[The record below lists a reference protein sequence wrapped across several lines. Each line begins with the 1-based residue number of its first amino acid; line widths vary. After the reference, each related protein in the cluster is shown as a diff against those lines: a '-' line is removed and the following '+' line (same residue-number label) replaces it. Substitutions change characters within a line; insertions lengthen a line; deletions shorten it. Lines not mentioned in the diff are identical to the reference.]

1 MYIVKNEEDMGL
13 GEIIVG
19 KHRNGPTGTVQISFI
34 DRYAKFENLSR
45 METEFIPDDI
55 PA

>member
-1 MYIVKNEEDMGL
+1 MVL

-19 KHRNGPTGTVQISFI
+19 KHSNGPTGTVQISFI

-45 METEFIPDDI
+45 IEAEFIPDDI